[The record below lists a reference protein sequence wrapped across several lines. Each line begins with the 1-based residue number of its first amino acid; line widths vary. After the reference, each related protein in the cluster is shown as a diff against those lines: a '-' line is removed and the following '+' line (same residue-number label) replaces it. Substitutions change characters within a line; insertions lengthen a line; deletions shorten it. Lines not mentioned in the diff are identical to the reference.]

1 MLVHVVDD
9 NAVNCEIFASI
20 ASRLASDIRV
30 ESFVDPIVGLASSQQ
45 AMPDLIVVDYMMPEL
60 DGFQYAKRIRALPGG
75 KVVPIVMITAATD
88 RAIRHQA
95 LELGVTDFLTKPID
109 KQEVRARLTNLLAL
123 RRAHT
128 QLHDR
133 SRWLADEVRKATEQ
147 VLHQAN
153 HDGLTALPNRAHF
166 LAKLDEA
173 LSSARRAGGEV
184 ALLYLDLDGFK
195 TINDSFGHCTGDALL
210 VNVGTAIRDVLKP
223 GEMAARLGGDEFA
236 VLQEGVLQPDGAD
249 ALAMRLTQAVRTAC
263 GDANPL
269 SSVDVSLGIGLYP
282 DHADTGAHL
291 LQRADI
297 ALYRAKKEGRGRH
310 RFFHP
315 EMDAEQQER
324 CALERDLGAALAE
337 NRLEVYYQPQADA
350 VTGEIVG
357 CEALARWT
365 DPLRGAIPPSVF
377 VPMAEECGLIRPL
390 GEWILRTACA
400 EAVTWPNGLRVGVN
414 LSPLQVKSDLPALVS
429 SILLETGL
437 PPERLELEI
446 TEGLLIKEPERAI
459 AVLGQLKALGVT
471 IALDDFGTGYSS
483 LSYLQTF
490 EFDRIKIDRSFV
502 AQLLR
507 QPEAEAIIRAILA
520 MTRSLCVAS
529 IAEGIETVQQLAALQ
544 REQCQEVQGY
554 LIGRPMPATALADF
568 IEEAKIRGV
577 GKAA

>member
-1 MLVHVVDD
+1 MLIHVVDD

-30 ESFVDPIVGLASSQQ
+30 ESFIDPVVGLASSQQ
-45 AMPDLIVVDYMMPEL
+45 AMPDLVVVDYMMPEL
-60 DGFQYAKRIRALPGG
+60 DGFQYATRIRALPGG
-75 KVVPIVMITAATD
+75 KVVPIVMITAATY

-128 QLHDR
+128 QLQDR

-153 HDGLTALPNRAHF
+153 HDGLTALPNRANF

-173 LSSARRAGGEV
+173 LSSASRAGGKV

-195 TINDSFGHCTGDALL
+195 AINDSFGHSTGDVLL
-210 VNVGTAIRDVLKP
+210 LNVGTAIRDALKP

-236 VLQEGVLQPDGAD
+236 VLQQSVLQPDGAE

-263 GDANPL
+263 GDADSR

-282 DHADTGAHL
+282 DHAETGANL

-310 RFFHP
+310 CFFHP

-324 CALERDLGAALAE
+324 RALERDLGAALAE
-337 NRLEVYYQPQADA
+337 NRLEVHYQPQADA
-350 VTGEIVG
+350 VSGEIVG

-365 DPLRGAIPPSVF
+365 DPLRGVVPPSTF
-377 VPMAEECGLIRPL
+377 VPLAEECGLIRPL
-390 GEWILRTACA
+390 GEWVLRTACA

-414 LSPLQVKSDLPALVS
+414 LSPLQVRSDLPALVS

-554 LIGRPMPATALADF
+554 LIGRPMPATAFADF
-568 IEEAKIRGV
+568 IKDAKTRGI